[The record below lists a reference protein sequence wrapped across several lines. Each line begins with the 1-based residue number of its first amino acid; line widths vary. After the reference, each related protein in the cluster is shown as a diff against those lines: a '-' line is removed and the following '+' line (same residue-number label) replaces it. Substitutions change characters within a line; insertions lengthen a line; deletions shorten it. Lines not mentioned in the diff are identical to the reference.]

1 MKNENFIL
9 KIYSITLTLTLSFVL
24 LSGFKSGDSS
34 QKFEEISVERINIV
48 EPDGKLKMVLSNQ
61 VRQHSGMMDGVVIP
75 SRERAPGIVFF
86 NEEQD
91 EIGFLGYQGNKD
103 IGGNNMYL
111 SMDQYKND
119 QVMQLMHYT
128 NKNGENR
135 YGLQFWERDKYF
147 TRSKS
152 MKLMDSLE
160 KEGYNYKRK
169 LEFITEKNDGE
180 PIVEQRMFI
189 GKNYNR
195 ETGIFIQDKY
205 GVDRLRFYID
215 VDNSPRIEVLNQDG
229 KVIKN
234 LLNQ

>member
-1 MKNENFIL
+1 
-9 KIYSITLTLTLSFVL
+9 
-24 LSGFKSGDSS
+24 
-34 QKFEEISVERINIV
+34 
-48 EPDGKLKMVLSNQ
+48 
-61 VRQHSGMMDGVVIP
+61 
-75 SRERAPGIVFF
+75 
-86 NEEQD
+86 
-91 EIGFLGYQGNKD
+91 
-103 IGGNNMYL
+103 
-111 SMDQYKND
+111 
-119 QVMQLMHYT
+119 
-128 NKNGENR
+128 
-135 YGLQFWERDKYF
+135 
-147 TRSKS
+147 

-189 GKNYNR
+189 VKNYNR